1 MGEGQN
7 GRLYSVEVAVG
18 DGEGKCG
25 EITRALVNVLAANEG
40 EAERMAVKVFEN
52 QGQRAKALG
61 VGLRTKERRESFFV
75 DEFVMKGL
83 RRENMR
89 GI

>member
-1 MGEGQN
+1 MSEGQN
-7 GRLYSVEVAVG
+7 RRLYSVEVAIG

-40 EAERMAVKVFEN
+40 EAERMAVKVFQN
-52 QGQRAKALG
+52 QGQRAKALA
-61 VGLRTKERRESFFV
+61 VGLRTKERRDGIFV
-75 DEFVMKGL
+75 DEFVAKGL

-89 GI
+89 CV

>member
-18 DGEGKCG
+18 DGEGKCV
-25 EITRALVNVLAANEG
+25 EITMALVNVLAANEA
-40 EAERMAVKVFEN
+40 EAEVKAVKVFEN
-52 QGQRAKALG
+52 QGQKAMVLG